1 MISYMKKLIVLCAAI
16 LAFASIAK
24 AQNSDDAKSVLRTSR
39 EKCLSIQHGHYVM
52 EYWKKN
58 MSHKDTTMGRCT
70 CDFKKLPDD
79 TIYGKAFA
87 LFEERSNWSWSPHYL
102 YTGNEFVWYADS
114 VGEVLSCDR
123 WIGQIIAGRS
133 NCKFYS
139 ALTDQFNYPFPS
151 DKDLADN
158 AYTYFITETTL
169 DGKSCYMVDIL
180 QKMDEE
186 VESGLT
192 CIRYEAVLWINKKD
206 YLPMQYSIVYDMVEG
221 QDTMHQYDLFKL
233 LAFDTVFDE
242 SRLTMESIPAEVKLK
257 DYVPYTPP
265 EPIVE
270 GTSAP
275 DWSLPTLAGDTV
287 RLADLRGKIVLIDF
301 FYKSCIPCC
310 AALPAL
316 QNLHKKYKDHGFVM
330 IGIDPYDDTKKDEM
344 ADFLAKRS
352 ITYTVLFSDRELPE
366 AYHVS
371 SYPTL
376 FFINRKGKIVKV
388 KTGFSKTMEDEIEK
402 QLLKML

>member
-1 MISYMKKLIVLCAAI
+1 
-16 LAFASIAK
+16 
-24 AQNSDDAKSVLRTSR
+24 
-39 EKCLSIQHGHYVM
+39 M

-70 CDFKKLPDD
+70 CDFKKLPND

-87 LFEERSNWSWSPHYL
+87 LFVERSNWSWSPHYL

-123 WIGQIIAGRS
+123 WKDQIIAGRS
-133 NCKFYS
+133 NCTFYS
-139 ALTDQFNYPFPS
+139 ALTDSSSYPIPS
-151 DKDLADN
+151 EKDMADT
-158 AYTYFITETTL
+158 AYTYSITETML
-169 DGKSCYMVDIL
+169 DGKPCYMVGIL

-186 VESGLT
+186 VTSGLT

-206 YLPMQYSIVYDMVEG
+206 YLPVQYSIVYDMVEG
-221 QDTMHQYDLFKL
+221 QDTLHQYDLYKL
-233 LAFDTVFDE
+233 LTFDTVFDE

-265 EPIVE
+265 EPLAE
-270 GTSAP
+270 GTPAP

-310 AALPAL
+310 AALPTL
-316 QNLHKKYKDHGFVM
+316 QNLHKKYKDRGFVM

-344 ADFLAKRS
+344 ADFLAKRG
-352 ITYTVLFSDRELPE
+352 ITYMVLLSDRELPE

>member
-1 MISYMKKLIVLCAAI
+1 MISYMKKLIVLCAII

-24 AQNSDDAKSVLRTSR
+24 AQNSDDAKSVLRLSR
-39 EKCLSIQHGHYVM
+39 DKCLSIQHGHYVM

-87 LFEERSNWSWSPHYL
+87 LFVERSNWSWSPHYL

-114 VGEVLSCDR
+114 VGEILSCDR
-123 WIGQIIAGRS
+123 WIDQIIAGRS
-133 NCKFYS
+133 NCTFYS
-139 ALTDQFNYPFPS
+139 VLTDQFNYPFPS
-151 DKDLADN
+151 DKDLVDN
-158 AYTYFITETTL
+158 AYTYSITETTL

-242 SRLTMESIPAEVKLK
+242 SRLTMESIPAKVKMK

-265 EPIVE
+265 EPLAE
-270 GTSAP
+270 GTPAP

-287 RLADLRGKIVLIDF
+287 RLADLRGKTILIDF

-316 QNLHKKYKDHGFVM
+316 QNLHKKYKDRGFVM
-330 IGIDPYDDTKKDEM
+330 IGIDPYDNTKKDEM
-344 ADFLAKRS
+344 ADFLAKRG
-352 ITYTVLFSDRELPE
+352 ITYTVLFSDRGLPE

-388 KTGFSKTMEDEIEK
+388 ITGFSKTMEDEIEK

>member
-1 MISYMKKLIVLCAAI
+1 MKKLIVLCAAI

-24 AQNSDDAKSVLRTSR
+24 AQNSDDAKSVLRLSR

-123 WIGQIIAGRS
+123 WIDQIIAGRS

-265 EPIVE
+265 EPLVE
-270 GTSAP
+270 GTPAP

-310 AALPAL
+310 AALPVL
-316 QNLHKKYKDHGFVM
+316 QNLHKKYKDCGFVI

-344 ADFLAKRS
+344 VDFLAKRG

>member
-1 MISYMKKLIVLCAAI
+1 MKKLIVLCAII

-24 AQNSDDAKSVLRTSR
+24 AQNSDDAKSVLRLSR
-39 EKCLSIQHGHYVM
+39 DKCLSIQHGHYVM

-87 LFEERSNWSWSPHYL
+87 LFVERSNWSWSPHYL

-114 VGEVLSCDR
+114 VGEILSCDR
-123 WIGQIIAGRS
+123 WIDQIIAGRS
-133 NCKFYS
+133 NCTFYS
-139 ALTDQFNYPFPS
+139 VLTDQFNYPFPS
-151 DKDLADN
+151 DKDLVDN
-158 AYTYFITETTL
+158 AYTYSITETTL

-242 SRLTMESIPAEVKLK
+242 SRLTMESIPAKVKMK

-265 EPIVE
+265 EPLAE
-270 GTSAP
+270 GTPAP

-287 RLADLRGKIVLIDF
+287 RLADLRGKTILIDF

-316 QNLHKKYKDHGFVM
+316 QNLHKKYKDRGFVM
-330 IGIDPYDDTKKDEM
+330 IGIDPYDNTKKDEM
-344 ADFLAKRS
+344 ADFLAKRG
-352 ITYTVLFSDRELPE
+352 ITYTVLFSDRGLPE

-388 KTGFSKTMEDEIEK
+388 ITGFSKTMEDEIEK